1 MFEEEAMSLECW
13 PIIMTDHP
21 VASGNATETQ
31 DTNFVIMVCLKSW
44 SDNRTLICTHCWEL
58 MKSLGSHCSSSLLFM
73 MKVMV

>member
-1 MFEEEAMSLECW
+1 MFEEEAMSLECL

-44 SDNRTLICTHCWEL
+44 SDNRILICTHCWEL

-73 MKVMV
+73 MNVIV